1 MGPVFKYS
9 LNVCTLLPNLLIWSL
24 RRNLTFFCT
33 LAEIAHLSHVLC
45 WWSVFR
51 VSVDISSVRLFG
63 L

>member
-9 LNVCTLLPNLLIWSL
+9 WYVCTLLPNLLIRSL
-24 RRNLTFFCT
+24 RRNLTFCCT

-45 WWSVFR
+45 WWSVLR
-51 VSVDISSVRLFG
+51 VSVDISAVRIFG